1 MRNKYYLFTMI
12 FSLILIVPLLPN
24 HSKAA
29 TDFRTIDF
37 NNRGFDIKYE
47 IVQGENIDDMF
58 TDLGFDVK
66 GSLSKSEFHVVLKNR
81 KHSFQDIYLI
91 ESDEFIPMTL
101 DLFIIENYIITTEPL
116 QIEMDTNSD
125 FITDFLWF
133 DYEPVEEEIIQ
144 AEIPEFSSIFLP
156 KIFSNITRPNF
167 AALVKEADY
176 FNFLP
181 FILGDDYNR
190 YEAEFTALLLNQSF
204 SINIFNQDYDEFM
217 LSLDMKLDTSISLRA
232 SWDKASGLLKSFSFQ
247 FAYGGRSSVFVLSL
261 VDFKE
266 IISPAIGPNL
276 ELFITNSSA
285 DYVLYRY
292 QSAIDAQ
299 LSELTNLVNLMNQTI
314 GVKYQLIRNALEFEW
329 DMLIFD
335 KQHNVNSTTTPLHQS
350 VLEQF
355 PPVVIPLWDR
365 YIGVITLIESLWE
378 QMKDTINGYQFI
390 FTGTTSSLYTIRSAN
405 MKVDH
410 QIIDSVQHVIWE
422 ISYDIQENNTQL
434 VDPRIFVQESQ
445 INISGWLA
453 YSNLGRLEGF
463 ALFYQKDFHSFHDY
477 VYDDPS
483 YIVEISDYVYDF
495 YIESEANNLTIPA
508 FQEVEES
515 NYSFLLGQIIFYCIL
530 TYSIYR
536 KRKRKRKL
544 GGY

>member
-1 MRNKYYLFTMI
+1 MI

-247 FAYGGRSSVFVLSL
+247 FAYGGRSSVFVLSF

-266 IISPAIGPNL
+266 IISPVIGPNL